1 MRFQHLESLSLC
13 GCTELNDSGLT
24 RLLSYGSNL
33 QKLNLD
39 CCLKVTD
46 YGLSLVAS
54 GCPSLTSIS
63 LYRCI
68 NISDDGL
75 ETLATAC
82 LSLKCINLSYCSQ
95 ISDKGLKALTQR
107 CRQLQAVNISHCES
121 IRGVGFKGCS
131 KSLTHVE
138 AWSCKLNP
146 EGVTGIIS
154 GGGIEYL
161 DVSCLSWYP
170 LGDTLLGIR
179 LSSNLKVLNF
189 RMCRSVSDT
198 SIVAIAMGC
207 TLLEEWNLALCHEVR
222 ISGWQA
228 VGLYCQ
234 NLKTL
239 HVNRCRNLNDNGLQ
253 ALRDGCRSL
262 SVLYLNGCVHVT
274 PFALELFK
282 SHRAN
287 VCIKDEE
294 KALPL
299 PDQVDNAINYIKS
312 LETNLKLA
320 KEKKESLMRSK
331 RLRSGCSSS
340 TGAKGSIK
348 SPKIEIH
355 ENGSSLQVIVTCGV
369 DEQFIFCEIMRILH
383 EDRVEV
389 ISANSS
395 LVGDSVIH
403 VVHAE
408 NPQLLFQYGATKV
421 GERLKRFVNGSVRE
435 VQIEPQLWD
444 SEIETE
450 TWDLSSI
457 VNKCL
462 PNSL

>member
-1 MRFQHLESLSLC
+1 MSLEKVDMEDLSKIGATSIVHLPDDCLTIIFHALDCRADRESFGLTCRRWLHIQNFNRRSLQFECSFSILNPSSLSRKGLDVHTVHLHRLLRRFQHLESLSLC

-63 LYRCI
+63 LYRCL
-68 NISDDGL
+68 NITDDGL

-131 KSLTHVE
+131 KSLAHVE

-161 DVSCLSWYP
+161 DVSCLSWSP
-170 LGDTLLGIR
+170 LGDPLLGIR
-179 LSSNLKVLNF
+179 FSSNLKVLNF

-234 NLKTL
+234 NLKRL

-262 SVLYLNGCVHVT
+262 SVLYLNGCVQVT

-287 VCIKDEE
+287 VCIKEE
-294 KALPL
+294 
-299 PDQVDNAINYIKS
+299 
-312 LETNLKLA
+312 
-320 KEKKESLMRSK
+320 
-331 RLRSGCSSS
+331 
-340 TGAKGSIK
+340 
-348 SPKIEIH
+348 
-355 ENGSSLQVIVTCGV
+355 
-369 DEQFIFCEIMRILH
+369 EIMCI
-383 EDRVEV
+383 
-389 ISANSS
+389 
-395 LVGDSVIH
+395 
-403 VVHAE
+403 
-408 NPQLLFQYGATKV
+408 NPYSPF
-421 GERLKRFVNGSVRE
+421 R
-435 VQIEPQLWD
+435 
-444 SEIETE
+444 
-450 TWDLSSI
+450 
-457 VNKCL
+457 
-462 PNSL
+462 